1 VVVLV
6 TANIKLIVQY
16 DGTNFNGWQVQKKH
30 PQARTVQAV
39 LEKALER
46 IVKEPVKLIGAGRT
60 DSGVHAKGQAAN
72 FHTQNPIP
80 VEKWPAAL
88 NSILPPDVAVVGAEE
103 VPEEFHARYWAKK
116 KTYLYYILNARYPDV
131 FLRNYA
137 FHLPQKLNLEDM
149 QEAARFILGTHD
161 FKSFCAAG
169 SSVKNYRRTI
179 FEAGFSMQGELIVFK
194 ITADGFLY
202 KMVRSIVGTLLEIG
216 KGKYPPCWMQ
226 EVLEAQDRKKS
237 GPTAP
242 PHGLFLYKIFY
253 D

>member
-1 VVVLV
+1 MV
-6 TANIKLIVQY
+6 TANIKLIIQY

-30 PQARTVQAV
+30 PHTRTVQAV
-39 LEKALER
+39 LEKALKC
-46 IVKEPVKLIGAGRT
+46 IVKEPVTLIGAGRT
-60 DSGVHAKGQAAN
+60 DSGVHARGQVAN
-72 FHTQNPIP
+72 FLTQNPIP

-103 VPEEFHARYWAKK
+103 VPAEFHATYWAKK
-116 KTYLYYILNARYPDV
+116 KTYHYYILNARYPDV

-137 FHLPQKLNLEDM
+137 LHVPQRLNFGDM
-149 QEAARFILGTHD
+149 REAARFILGTHD

-169 SSVKNYRRTI
+169 SSVKNHRRTI
-179 FEAGFSMQGELIVFK
+179 YEADFSIEGELIVFK

-202 KMVRSIVGTLLEIG
+202 KMIRSIVGTLLEIG
-216 KGKYPPCWMQ
+216 KGKYPPGWMQ
-226 EVLEAQDRKKS
+226 EVLEARDRKKS

-242 PHGLFLYKIFY
+242 PHGLYLDRVFY